1 MPADY
6 WNGPLSSLREQLAA
20 FCLYFEEVRD
30 GSDAGADPASMDVL
44 HDFAVAILRDTCDVE
59 RDVQWS
65 CSSRLIEDAA
75 ERRDRTLR
83 RVRAVG
89 GELSRC
95 RSQRPSKSAKQGE
108 PASILSLAGD
118 GLIESSAC

>member
-20 FCLYFEEVRD
+20 FCLYFDEVRD
-30 GSDAGADPASMDVL
+30 GADVGADPASMDVL

-59 RDVQWS
+59 RDVQWTS
-65 CSSRLIEDAA
+65 NSRAIDDAA
-75 ERRDRTLR
+75 ERRERTLR

-95 RSQRPSKSAKQGE
+95 RSQRPSKSAEQGE
-108 PASILSLAGD
+108 PASLVSLAG
-118 GLIESSAC
+118 GRPIESSAC